1 MPFNLSK
8 NNDPVPEKK
17 SNAWVGVILAASVV
31 GVGVWYFI
39 PKRETAAAE
48 VAMSAPAPSSA
59 TPDTTTAV
67 VPSAAAA
74 KAASDT
80 VAVSTAVNT
89 TNTAPGA
96 AAPPRI
102 AASFNKGT
110 AAPIAISDEIVNE
123 IKQGHKITIYGYASS
138 EGDLS
143 VNLKL
148 AAERAASFKQY
159 LISRG
164 IDEGMITAVGKGID
178 NPIASNNTEPGRAKN
193 RRVEVHIE

>member
-1 MPFNLSK
+1 MAFNLSK

-67 VPSAAAA
+67 VPSAAPAV
-74 KAASDT
+74 SDT
-80 VAVSTAVNT
+80 VAASAAVNT
-89 TNTAPGA
+89 TIAAPGA

-123 IKQGHKITIYGYASS
+123 IKQGHKVTIYGYASS

-164 IDEGMITAVGKGID
+164 IDEDVITAVGKGID
-178 NPIASNNTEPGRAKN
+178 NPIASNDTEPGRAKN

>member
-1 MPFNLSK
+1 MAFNLSK

-17 SNAWVGVILAASVV
+17 SNAWMAVILVVAVV
-31 GVGVWYFI
+31 GGAVWYFI
-39 PKRETAAAE
+39 PKKETAAVEAE
-48 VAMSAPAPSSA
+48 I
-59 TPDTTTAV
+59 
-67 VPSAAAA
+67 
-74 KAASDT
+74 
-80 VAVSTAVNT
+80 
-89 TNTAPGA
+89 
-96 AAPPRI
+96 AAPPPLSATAPEADTTIAASASAASGPASASADTTLTASPASAPGRI

-110 AAPIAISDEIVNE
+110 TTPVAISDEIVNE

-148 AAERAASFKQY
+148 AAERAASFKKY

-164 IDEGMITAVGKGID
+164 IDDEMITAIGKGID
-178 NPIASNNTEPGRAKN
+178 NPIATNDTEPGRAQN